1 MATKHIYIHFPY
13 CLYKCHYCDFN
24 SYAYEKKDI
33 PQTNY
38 LQALL
43 TEIRLRRQIFAATGI
58 SFFADGDAIETVF
71 FGGGTPSLMN
81 PKDVELI
88 LAELRKSFVFAPDIE
103 ITLESNPGTV
113 TKQALADFKAAGIN
127 RVSIGLQSFHDEDL
141 KRFGRIH
148 TGMEG
153 KRAIEAALE
162 SGITRVSGD
171 LIFGFPDQT
180 LRQWENNLDTILS
193 FGLKHVSAY
202 ALTAEEGT
210 QFTSE
215 IRRGLL
221 KETDAELFAAMQ
233 EATYDRFEAAE
244 LSAYE
249 ISNFA
254 VPGEE
259 SRHNL
264 GYWRYQAYVG
274 LGAGAFSTYFYADEK
289 GEKQFA
295 ARESNHKVPEHYMRK
310 VAEGADFFT
319 TESLDKTTTIKEALM
334 MGLRLSEGLD
344 VTAFGNRFECSLEEL
359 IPQSL
364 KRHLELG
371 VLHQKEKRLF
381 VTRKGFLLNNQ
392 LLADLFYEMDASN
405 LRCLPSAAQ
414 GL

>member
-1 MATKHIYIHFPY
+1 MDYFCKTPMRTKHIYIHFPY

-33 PQTNY
+33 PQANY

-43 TEIRLRRQIFAATGI
+43 TEIQLRRQIFETTGA
-58 SFFADGDAIETVF
+58 SFFTDGSRVDTIF

-81 PKDVELI
+81 PNDVSLLLNELQKF
-88 LAELRKSFVFAPDIE
+88 LDFAPDIE

-113 TKQALADFKAAGIN
+113 IKQALADFKAAGIN
-127 RVSIGLQSFHDEDL
+127 RVSIGLQSFHDQDL

-148 TGMEG
+148 TGIEA

-162 SGITRVSGD
+162 SGIARVSGD

-180 LRQWENNLDTILS
+180 LRQWENNIDTILS

-215 IRRGLL
+215 LRRGLL

-233 EATYDRFEAAE
+233 EATYDRFEAAG
-244 LSAYE
+244 LAAYE

-254 VPGEE
+254 TLGEQ

-264 GYWRYQAYVG
+264 GYWRYQAYAG
-274 LGAGAFSTYFYADEK
+274 LGAGAFSTYFYEDAKTEK
-289 GEKQFA
+289 TFA
-295 ARESNHKVPEHYMRK
+295 VRESNHKVPEHYMRK
-310 VAEGADFFT
+310 VSEGGDFFVNET
-319 TESLDKTTTIKEALM
+319 LDKTIAIKEALM
-334 MGLRLSEGLD
+334 MGLRLSEGFD
-344 VTAFGNRFECSLEEL
+344 ITAFYNRFGCTLEEL
-359 IPQSL
+359 APKALQ
-364 KRHLELG
+364 RHLDLG
-371 VLHQKEKRLF
+371 TLRQEEPKLF

-392 LLADLFYEMDASN
+392 LLSDLFLESVGPT
-405 LRCLPSAAQ
+405 L
-414 GL
+414 